1 MTLAMRLPPERAA
14 AAASLLGR
22 AFAKDPGFRWA
33 LPDDEKRAT
42 QLTWLAERLLRIAT
56 LLNGHVE
63 ALDEQPSAV
72 ALWVPVEKPWEEPLR
87 MLFRA
92 GLFAAP
98 FNLGLTAVRRLA
110 VMAAPMTLM
119 HRAFAPIPHDYLMQ
133 LAVEPREQGRGL
145 GSSLLKEG
153 LERSERAGRAVWLET
168 TNQRNVAFYERHG
181 FVVKGRRSLPND
193 VTLVG
198 LLREP

>member
-1 MTLAMRLPPERAA
+1 MRLPPERAA
-14 AAASLLGR
+14 AAASVLGR

-42 QLTWLAERLLRIAT
+42 QLSWLAERLLRIAT
-56 LLNGHVE
+56 LLNGHVD

-98 FNLGLTAVRRLA
+98 FTLGLTAVRRLT

-145 GSSLLKEG
+145 GSALLKEG

-198 LLREP
+198 MLREP